1 MGFLSSLFGSSKS
14 QPATTTNV
22 ISQKLPEEIAPFAKE
37 VLGEAQQLYQANI
50 ERGYD
55 PFTGQTIAPF
65 TPEQQRSMEGISG
78 LVGTSKPLQEEALA
92 TYRQGAERFTGDTAQ
107 QYMSPYQQAV
117 TDIEKREAQRN
128 FEGNVLPRL
137 EAQAVQ
143 QGAMSGLGSRA
154 GVEFAEAQRN
164 QAQLLSDIQAKG
176 QQAAF
181 QDARKGFE
189 QQKAREQGMASDLS
203 RLGPAMFATGLQE
216 QGALGAVGEQKQQLA
231 QSALDEAYFKFL
243 EEEQYPQQQLA
254 NYSGFV
260 YGNPAAGLVN
270 SNQTGTATPFQPSF
284 GQQLLGAGLQLGGAF
299 LGSEGGSKAI
309 ANKFFPTA
317 KTGGGIAGLI
327 KKQKGGGLGQDLEGF
342 PAETPENMVQ
352 LTKEVEAPVDPAQVG
367 KDRTEVIKNL
377 ALQGGSFPSLFTPKE
392 INQQAE
398 EKKARRAE
406 VMEQIM
412 QGKGQLTLGRTLM
425 AFGQGISKGG
435 GLEIGKALEKMTDEL
450 MAERKDLSKLEAQNL
465 LANLDIDELAIDT
478 IRKLPK
484 QMQLILAARKKSKLA
499 DDKTKAEIKN
509 LDPKNKLRKDIE
521 KLSLG
526 LGGKEGEGFIA
537 NVNAILTAQNPEK
550 YEAKYPGA
558 GDVIEDLTPESTRL
572 VAVRAATLMKE
583 NPGTTLNNAT
593 LIAFDQLYRAGQLKE
608 ETIPGTFGLLG

>member
-1 MGFLSSLFGSSKS
+1 
-14 QPATTTNV
+14 
-22 ISQKLPEEIAPFAKE
+22 
-37 VLGEAQQLYQANI
+37 
-50 ERGYD
+50 
-55 PFTGQTIAPF
+55 
-65 TPEQQRSMEGISG
+65 
-78 LVGTSKPLQEEALA
+78 
-92 TYRQGAERFTGDTAQ
+92 
-107 QYMSPYQQAV
+107 
-117 TDIEKREAQRN
+117 
-128 FEGNVLPRL
+128 
-137 EAQAVQ
+137 
-143 QGAMSGLGSRA
+143 
-154 GVEFAEAQRN
+154 
-164 QAQLLSDIQAKG
+164 
-176 QQAAF
+176 
-181 QDARKGFE
+181 
-189 QQKAREQGMASDLS
+189 
-203 RLGPAMFATGLQE
+203 
-216 QGALGAVGEQKQQLA
+216 
-231 QSALDEAYFKFL
+231 
-243 EEEQYPQQQLA
+243 
-254 NYSGFV
+254 
-260 YGNPAAGLVN
+260 
-270 SNQTGTATPFQPSF
+270 
-284 GQQLLGAGLQLGGAF
+284 
-299 LGSEGGSKAI
+299 
-309 ANKFFPTA
+309 
-317 KTGGGIAGLI
+317 
-327 KKQKGGGLGQDLEGF
+327 
-342 PAETPENMVQ
+342 
-352 LTKEVEAPVDPAQVG
+352 
-367 KDRTEVIKNL
+367 
-377 ALQGGSFPSLFTPKE
+377 
-392 INQQAE
+392 
-398 EKKARRAE
+398 
-406 VMEQIM
+406 
-412 QGKGQLTLGRTLM
+412 M